1 VVCGTSPATNAAI
14 GVPLSVAPSQRRART
29 LSSISTI
36 VGVLSIVIFMRSGH
50 RSIAN
55 LGVAIA
61 DIVSRS

>member
-1 VVCGTSPATNAAI
+1 LGTPPPENAILHADAVVD
-14 GVPLSVAPSQRRART
+14 LD
-29 LSSISTI
+29 I

-55 LGVAIA
+55 LRVAIA